1 MKRTRIIATV
11 GPTCADYK
19 ILKSLIS
26 AGVNVCR
33 LNFSFGDHE
42 YHRKN
47 IEKIRQISIELRR
60 SVAVM
65 LDLQGPKIR
74 IGKLNAPV
82 TLCKGGRVVLSGN
95 SVHKEE
101 LYLPTTYRNIAA
113 DTQTG
118 KTILLADGRIIL
130 TVETVNQARREVHC
144 RVVAGGTVLT
154 GKGINLPYT
163 RISMPALTP
172 KDVQDA
178 LFGIEQGVDFMA
190 LSFVR
195 SAKDVAKLK
204 NLIKSK
210 NADIP
215 VIAKLEKPEAL
226 DNLEEILD
234 VVDGV
239 MVARGDLADE
249 ISFEHVPTAQ
259 KHIIRRANERG
270 RLSIVATEMLSSMT
284 ENPLPSRA
292 EVSDV
297 ANAVLD
303 GTDMIMLSNETA
315 SGKYPLKAVQAMGK
329 IAIEA
334 EAMINGDNYRG
345 NWSQSDQQLEVP
357 QALCLA
363 ASFLSH
369 ELNERAMVVLTSS
382 GETARILAKCRP
394 DTVIYAATYSEKI
407 YRRMAA
413 YHNVYPLLLSNS
425 ESAADK
431 KAAIPLELLKQ
442 KLLEQKLA
450 RRGDQLILLAGAAGT
465 NNKWSLNGIQTITV

>member
-1 MKRTRIIATV
+1 MKRTRIIATI

-19 ILKSLIS
+19 TLKSMIN

-42 YHRKN
+42 YHRQK
-47 IEKIRQISIELRR
+47 IELIRQISRELCK
-60 SVAVM
+60 SVAIM

-74 IGKLNAPV
+74 IGKLDAPV
-82 TLCKGGRVVLSGN
+82 ALHKGSQVILSGN
-95 SVHKEE
+95 PAHKTEFC
-101 LYLPTTYRNIAA
+101 LPTTYRGIAS
-113 DTQTG
+113 DTQPG

-130 TVETVNQARREVHC
+130 KVETVNKARREVCC
-144 RVVAGGTVLT
+144 RVIAGGTVIT

-163 RISMPALTP
+163 KISMPALTP

-195 SAKDVAKLK
+195 SAKDVMRLK
-204 NLIKSK
+204 NLIK
-210 NADIP
+210 NNHAFIP

-234 VVDGV
+234 AVDGV

-270 RLSIVATEMLSSMT
+270 RLSIVATEMLSSMA

-297 ANAVLD
+297 ANAVID

-315 SGKYPLKAVQAMGK
+315 SGKYPLKAVQAMSA

-334 EAMINGDNYRG
+334 EKMVNGNNYRG
-345 NWSQSDQQLEVP
+345 NWNPSGQQLSEP
-357 QALCLA
+357 QSLCLA

-369 ELNERAMVVLTSS
+369 EFNEHAMVVLTSS

-394 DTVIYAATYSEKI
+394 DSVIYAATCCERI
-407 YRRMAA
+407 YHRMAA
-413 YHNVYPLLLSNS
+413 YHNVYPLLLSNNDQTGENS
-425 ESAADK
+425 AVISLES
-431 KAAIPLELLKQ
+431 LKQ
-442 KLLEQKLA
+442 KLLEAKLA
-450 RRGDQLILLAGAAGT
+450 ARGDRLILLAGATGT
-465 NNKWSLNGIQTITV
+465 NNKWHLNGIQVIAL

>member
-42 YHRKN
+42 YHRRN
-47 IEKIRQISIELRR
+47 IEQIRQISRELRR
-60 SVAVM
+60 SVAIM

-74 IGKLNAPV
+74 LGKLNAPV
-82 TLCKGGRVVLSGN
+82 TLHKGGKVVLSGN
-95 SVHKEE
+95 AVHKEE
-101 LYLPTTYRNIAA
+101 FYLPTTYRNIAA
-113 DTQTG
+113 DTQSG

-130 TVETVNQARREVHC
+130 TVESVNQARREVHC
-144 RVVAGGTVLT
+144 RVAAGGTVLT

-195 SAKDVAKLK
+195 SAKDVVKLK
-204 NLIKSK
+204 NLIKSN

-315 SGKYPLKAVQAMGK
+315 SGKYPLKAVQAMSK
-329 IAIEA
+329 IALEA
-334 EAMINGDNYRG
+334 EKMINGNNYCG
-345 NWSQSDQQLEVP
+345 NWSKSDQQLEVP

-369 ELNERAMVVLTSS
+369 ELNEHAMLVLTSS
-382 GETARILAKCRP
+382 GGTARILAKCRP
-394 DTVIYAATYSEKI
+394 DSVIYAATCCEKI

-413 YHNVYPLLLSNS
+413 YHNVYPLLLNNP
-425 ESAADK
+425 ESPAGK
-431 KAAIPLELLKQ
+431 QAAISLESLKQ
-442 KLLEQKLA
+442 KLLEEKLA
-450 RRGDQLILLAGAAGT
+450 GRGDRLILLAGATGT

>member
-1 MKRTRIIATV
+1 
-11 GPTCADYK
+11 
-19 ILKSLIS
+19 
-26 AGVNVCR
+26 
-33 LNFSFGDHE
+33 
-42 YHRKN
+42 
-47 IEKIRQISIELRR
+47 
-60 SVAVM
+60 
-65 LDLQGPKIR
+65 
-74 IGKLNAPV
+74 
-82 TLCKGGRVVLSGN
+82 
-95 SVHKEE
+95 
-101 LYLPTTYRNIAA
+101 
-113 DTQTG
+113 
-118 KTILLADGRIIL
+118 
-130 TVETVNQARREVHC
+130 
-144 RVVAGGTVLT
+144 
-154 GKGINLPYT
+154 
-163 RISMPALTP
+163 MPALTP

-178 LFGIEQGVDFMA
+178 MFGIEQEVDFMA

-195 SAKDVAKLK
+195 SAKDVTKLK
-204 NLIKSK
+204 KLIKSH

-226 DNLEEILD
+226 DNLEDILD

-303 GTDMIMLSNETA
+303 GADMIMLSNETA
-315 SGKYPLKAVQAMGK
+315 SGKYPLQSVQAMSK
-329 IAIEA
+329 IAFEA
-334 EAMINGDNYRG
+334 EKMINGNNFRG
-345 NWSQSDQQLEVP
+345 NWSQSEQKLDAP

-369 ELNERAMVVLTSS
+369 ELNEQAMLVLTSS

-394 DTVIYAATYSEKI
+394 DSVIYAATGCEKI

-413 YHNVYPLLLSNS
+413 FHNVYPLLLKNCA
-425 ESAADK
+425 SAEEK
-431 KAAIPLELLKQ
+431 SVISLEALKQ
-442 KLLEQKLA
+442 KLLEEKLA
-450 RRGDQLILLAGAAGT
+450 VRGDRLILLAGAAGV
-465 NNKWSLNGIQTITV
+465 NNKWSLNGIQTIMV